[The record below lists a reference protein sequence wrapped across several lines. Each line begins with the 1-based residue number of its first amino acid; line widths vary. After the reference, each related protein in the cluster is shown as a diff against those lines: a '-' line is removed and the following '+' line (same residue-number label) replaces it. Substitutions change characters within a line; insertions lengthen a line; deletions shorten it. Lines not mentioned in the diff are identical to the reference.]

1 MTMQAVPDF
10 APAMPEIFLAAAAI
24 VLLMLGVFRGNASTR
39 VICWLSAL
47 AAAVTLV
54 LVASG
59 PDKAMETFGGLFVS
73 DPFAIYMKCFVLIGS
88 IATLLLS
95 ISYIRMQQFERFEYP
110 VLVLLST
117 VGMLMMVSANDL
129 MSLYLGLE
137 LQSLP
142 LYVLAAFKRDSTR
155 ATEAGLKYFVLGAL
169 SSGMLLYGCSMIYG
183 FSGATNF
190 TEIAKA
196 MTGQE
201 GLGVGVIVG
210 IVFVAAGLAFKVSA
224 VPFHMWTPDVYEGAP
239 TSVTAFFATAPK
251 VAAMA
256 LFVRV
261 MVEPFG
267 GMTDEWRQIVVF
279 ISVASMLLGAFAA
292 IGQTNIKRLMAYSS
306 IGHVGYALVGLA
318 AGSEEGVRGVLIYM
332 AIYLAMNIG
341 AFACILCMRRKDGM
355 VEQISD
361 LSGLSKSN
369 PAIALALAIF
379 MFSLAGIPP
388 LAGFFGKFYVFM
400 AAIHAG
406 LYALAVIGVLAS
418 VVGAFYY
425 VRIVKIMYFDEP
437 AAHFER
443 PLGGEVTV
451 LMAAAGLF
459 TMFFFVYPG
468 PLVAWARTAAAALV
482 G

>member
-1 MTMQAVPDF
+1 MNMQAVPEF
-10 APAMPEIFLAAAAI
+10 GPAVPEIFLAAAAMM
-24 VLLMLGVFRGNASTR
+24 LLMLGVFRGNKSTR

-47 AAAVTLV
+47 AAAVALV

-59 PDKAMETFGGLFVS
+59 PDKTMETFGGLFVS
-73 DPFAIYMKCFVLIGS
+73 DSFSVYMKCFVLIGS

-190 TEIAKA
+190 SEIAKA
-196 MTGQE
+196 LTGHE

-261 MVEPFG
+261 MIEPFA
-267 GMTDEWRQIVVF
+267 GMTDEWRQIIVF

-451 LMAAAGLF
+451 LMAAAALF
-459 TMFFFVYPG
+459 TLFFFVYPG
-468 PLVAWARTAAAALV
+468 PLVAWARTAAAALI